1 MRNEFGFNCA
11 LSISHYALIFRR
23 ATLMNKDQLAKMIAA
38 KIDAA
43 LNASEHPKKFFIT
56 ANGRGVTD
64 GGDLYNAL
72 LKDVLGVVSV
82 ALTDIIFSLVT
93 PAPTQAPAPAQ
104 APTPAPAKAT
114 EKSTRTSLKK

>member
-1 MRNEFGFNCA
+1 
-11 LSISHYALIFRR
+11 
-23 ATLMNKDQLAKMIAA
+23 MNKDQLAKMIEA

-43 LNASEHPKKFFIT
+43 LNSSEHPKKFFIT

-93 PAPTQAPAPAQ
+93 PAPTQAPAPT
-104 APTPAPAKAT
+104 PTPAQSKVP
-114 EKSTRTSLKK
+114 EKSARNSLKK

>member
-1 MRNEFGFNCA
+1 
-11 LSISHYALIFRR
+11 
-23 ATLMNKDQLAKMIAA
+23 MNREQLAKIVAD

-43 LNASEHPKKFFIT
+43 LQAGDHPKKFFIT

-82 ALTDIIFSLVT
+82 ALVDIFQELAAASAKT
-93 PAPTQAPAPAQ
+93 PEK
-104 APTPAPAKAT
+104 PAKVPM
-114 EKSTRTSLKK
+114 KK